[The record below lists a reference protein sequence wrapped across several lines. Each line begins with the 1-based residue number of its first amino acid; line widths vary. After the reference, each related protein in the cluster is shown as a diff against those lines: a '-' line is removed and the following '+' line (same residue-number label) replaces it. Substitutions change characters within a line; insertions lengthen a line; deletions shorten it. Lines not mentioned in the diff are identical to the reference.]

1 MPRPKR
7 VVIMGAGG
15 RDFHVFSMY
24 YRDNPDYEVVA
35 FTATQIPGIEWRRY
49 PPSLAGP
56 RYPDGIPI
64 VPESKLPELVKEK
77 GVDEVVLAYS
87 DLTYEELGH
96 LISMVLS
103 TGATFKII
111 GPRDTMITS
120 YKPVLAV
127 TAVKTGAGKSTV
139 SRALVREIKRRGLEP
154 VAVRHPM
161 SYGDLEARR
170 LIVIRTREDLEKYP
184 LTIEEREEYE
194 PYIQLDTTV
203 MAGVDYGIVVREAE
217 KRGDII
223 LWDGGNNDWPF
234 IKPDLWIV
242 VADALRPGLEVSA
255 FPGEVNV
262 RMADIAIITK
272 ASEAGPENVKKVR
285 ENIKKVNPKAEI
297 TVADLEVTVDKP
309 ELIQGKKVV
318 VVEDSP
324 TVTHGGAPYA
334 AGYVAAKKY
343 GAEIVDPKPYAVGI
357 IKRMYEEYKHMGP
370 VVPSTGYT
378 PEQLRDLEETL
389 NRIPADAIIIASP
402 AKIEEMI
409 KLNKPYVRVSY
420 ELKVLEGPTPK
431 DIVDMLLERH
441 PVVREK

>member
-1 MPRPKR
+1 MSRPKR

-15 RDFHVFSMY
+15 RDFHVFNMV
-24 YRDNPDYEVVA
+24 YRDNPEYQVVA

-64 VPESKLPELVKEK
+64 VPESKLPELVKEH

-87 DLTYEELGH
+87 DLTYDEVGH
-96 LISMVLS
+96 LLSMALS

-120 YKPVLAV
+120 YKPVIAV

-139 SRALVREIKRRGLEP
+139 SRALVREIKSRGLEP
-154 VAVRHPM
+154 VVIRHPM
-161 SYGDLEARR
+161 SYGDLEARK
-170 LIVIRTREDLEKYP
+170 LIVIRSEEDVEKYP
-184 LTIEEREEYE
+184 LTIEEREEFE
-194 PYIQLDTTV
+194 PYLGMDVTV

-217 KRGDII
+217 KRGDI
-223 LWDGGNNDWPF
+223 LVWDGGNNDWPF
-234 IKPDLWIV
+234 IRPDLWIV
-242 VADALRPGLEVSA
+242 VADALRPGLEAST
-255 FPGEVNV
+255 FPGEINV
-262 RMADIAIITK
+262 RMAEVAIITK

-285 ENIKKVNPKAEI
+285 ENLLRLNPKLDIA
-297 TVADLEVTVDKP
+297 VADIEVTVDKP
-309 ELIQGKKVV
+309 EMIQGKRVV

-357 IKRMYEEYKHMGP
+357 IKEMYETYRHMGP

-378 PEQLRDLEETL
+378 SEQLRHLEETL
-389 NRIPADAIIIASP
+389 NRVPADVVVIASP
-402 AKIEEMI
+402 ARIEKMI

-431 DIVDMLLERH
+431 DLVDRLLERH
-441 PVVREK
+441 PVPKA